1 MPQLGSLLPPGAW
14 RAYFWEETS
23 SLSAPAPSAYS
34 GNPRT
39 SSHPGKVVVRPGPS
53 GAQAQLCVCRWVGKL
68 HIWRENKAKK
78 RADPTSE
85 RHRGDAPH
93 TLSPTSSHTDTL
105 PETHTQAY
113 VLTHSQGH
121 SHCSAGHTNRTDRPK
136 GGWGEGKTGGRAP
149 SPPSPP
155 FLSAPSTGFPHPPRD
170 PSAPS
175 GGGSVEGASERAPRK
190 MKSGR
195 RRSGPEPRPP
205 TRKRAGH
212 THNRLTPPS
221 S

>member
-23 SLSAPAPSAYS
+23 SLSAPAPHLQRSAQAEDLW
-34 GNPRT
+34 R

-105 PETHTQAY
+105 PETHTEAY

-121 SHCSAGHTNRTDRPK
+121 SHCSAGHTNRTDQPK

-149 SPPSPP
+149 APRPSSQPPAQASPILLGTPQPLP
-155 FLSAPSTGFPHPPRD
+155 EAGPWRGLP
-170 PSAPS
+170 
-175 GGGSVEGASERAPRK
+175 SERR
-190 MKSGR
+190 GR
-195 RRSGPEPRPP
+195 
-205 TRKRAGH
+205 
-212 THNRLTPPS
+212 
-221 S
+221 